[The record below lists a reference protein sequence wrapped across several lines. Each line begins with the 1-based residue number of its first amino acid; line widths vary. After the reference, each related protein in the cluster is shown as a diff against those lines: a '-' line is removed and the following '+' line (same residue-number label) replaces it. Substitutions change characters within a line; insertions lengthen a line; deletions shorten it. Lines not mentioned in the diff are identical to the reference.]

1 MSVTM
6 TFVILFAANDNLKS
20 DNRLDAPTFFII
32 RISLVA
38 LLLQCVF
45 YNIFEVSMSLEVII

>member
-20 DNRLDAPTFFII
+20 DNRSYCPTFFII
-32 RISLVA
+32 RISIVA
-38 LLLQCVF
+38 LFVA
-45 YNIFEVSMSLEVII
+45 VVPVKDGK